1 MAKKQKLSVD
11 KEKEYQIM
19 MQKEK
24 IEQERIKKK
33 GMKFLRDTKIMDCYQ
48 ELLTSLCKDGLPS
61 TDIFEFSATY
71 VEKYAKKNKS
81 KK

>member
-1 MAKKQKLSVD
+1 
-11 KEKEYQIM
+11 
-19 MQKEK
+19 
-24 IEQERIKKK
+24 
-33 GMKFLRDTKIMDCYQ
+33 MKFLRDTKIMDCYQ